1 MTVFFS
7 TDGLPV
13 IPWWASLTAT
23 DPWTSPGFGIE
34 SAPPQLLPDNYDVSN
49 PTPAAEAIGDMT
61 DDGGDDPELDAVFDS
76 WALRHGKAYHSAAE
90 RARSRLRFANNQKK
104 LLELAS
110 PLAADALDDALAD
123 LSPSER
129 AAVRPTARGPP
140 TELPPN
146 MELLEFSAD
155 ERKAALDAGP
165 LDWVEKGAVTAPTS
179 QGRCAT
185 CAYFAGVAAVE
196 GAWKLAG
203 HPLVKLSE
211 QEEIDW

>member
-1 MTVFFS
+1 MKRPALEHAHGLCARSCMLDAAPQAMLEGHYPLGFKLALHHKDLGIALDAAS
-7 TDGLPV
+7 ALNLQLPV
-13 IPWWASLTAT
+13 
-23 DPWTSPGFGIE
+23 
-34 SAPPQLLPDNYDVSN
+34 
-49 PTPAAEAIGDMT
+49 
-61 DDGGDDPELDAVFDS
+61 
-76 WALRHGKAYHSAAE
+76 
-90 RARSRLRFANNQKK
+90 
-104 LLELAS
+104 
-110 PLAADALDDALAD
+110 
-123 LSPSER
+123 
-129 AAVRPTARGPP
+129 

>member
-1 MTVFFS
+1 MFTHLLCKCWRPDIFEGRGGASYTHS
-7 TDGLPV
+7 THRRQDDLF
-13 IPWWASLTAT
+13 IP
-23 DPWTSPGFGIE
+23 
-34 SAPPQLLPDNYDVSN
+34 
-49 PTPAAEAIGDMT
+49 
-61 DDGGDDPELDAVFDS
+61 GGD
-76 WALRHGKAYHSAAE
+76 G
-90 RARSRLRFANNQKK
+90 RARSRLRFVTNQKK

-110 PLAADALDDALAD
+110 PLAADALDALAD

-129 AAVRPTARGPP
+129 AAVRPTSRGPP

-146 MELLEFSAD
+146 MELLEFSAE